1 MIRYLTLTEI
11 LHLHQQVVRQTGGAE
26 GLRDL
31 NALMSALAQPQMTFD
46 GVELYPTLAEKAAAL
61 GFSITMNHPFID
73 GKDGNERTGH
83 AAMETFL
90 VMNGFEITASIDE
103 QETVMLLLA
112 SGELDRKT
120 LTDWLKSH
128 VQRALDNFN

>member
-73 GKDGNERTGH
+73 GNKRTGH
-83 AAMETFL
+83 AAMETLL

>member
-11 LHLHQQVVRQTGGAE
+11 LYLHQQVVRQTGGAE

-31 NALMSALAQPQMTFD
+31 NTLMSALAQPQMTFD

-73 GKDGNERTGH
+73 GNKRTGH

-103 QETVMLLLA
+103 QETVMLFLA

-128 VQRALDNFN
+128 VQRVLDNFN